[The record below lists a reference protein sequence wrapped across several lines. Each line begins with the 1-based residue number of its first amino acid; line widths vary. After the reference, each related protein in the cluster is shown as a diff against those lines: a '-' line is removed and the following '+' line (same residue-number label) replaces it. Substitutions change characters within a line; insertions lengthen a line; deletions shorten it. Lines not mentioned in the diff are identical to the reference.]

1 MHRQPCKISV
11 DGSVILR
18 VEGVHL
24 DCNAM
29 RDRVSNSSDE
39 WKKRSHAI
47 QSYHRVSGWV
57 INYVVN
63 RKAVGAKRFNVIEVE
78 R

>member
-11 DGSVILR
+11 NGSVSSR

-24 DCNAM
+24 DRNPI

-39 WKKRSHAI
+39 WRKCSHAI
-47 QSYHRVSGWV
+47 QSYHRVSRWV